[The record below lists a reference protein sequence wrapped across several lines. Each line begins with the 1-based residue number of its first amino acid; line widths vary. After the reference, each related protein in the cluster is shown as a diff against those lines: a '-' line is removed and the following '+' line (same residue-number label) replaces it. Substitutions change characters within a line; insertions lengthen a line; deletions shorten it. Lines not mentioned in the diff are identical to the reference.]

1 MVTKKKLFW
10 SLILAQSWFQKFHEK
25 MAKNLVSGPIL
36 ALFGPNISHQVFF
49 KILTLPVT
57 KYYGQL
63 SSSTLSEKYIDPI
76 LRKLSDGQTDRR
88 TNRRTRVIS

>member
-1 MVTKKKLFW
+1 MTKKKKKKV
-10 SLILAQSWFQKFHEK
+10 ILEPYFGPKLVPKFSWE

-49 KILTLPVT
+49 KILTLSVT

-63 SSSTLSEKYIDPI
+63 SSSTLSEKRYWSN
-76 LRKLSDGQTDRR
+76 LEKA
-88 TNRRTRVIS
+88 